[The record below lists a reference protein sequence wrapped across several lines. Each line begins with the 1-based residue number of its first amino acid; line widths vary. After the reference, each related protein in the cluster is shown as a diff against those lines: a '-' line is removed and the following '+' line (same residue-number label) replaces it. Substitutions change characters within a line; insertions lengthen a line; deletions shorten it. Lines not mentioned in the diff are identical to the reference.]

1 MGYNKDQN
9 ASGSNGSNGSDATP
23 KKKALGYIN
32 IYLPTRNG
40 EQRKVGAIALF
51 NDDPRHVE
59 LNNFLE
65 ASVENQQ
72 KFSDKLII
80 GYNST
85 TPVAGSEFDLF

>member
-1 MGYNKDQN
+1 MGFNTNDSN
-9 ASGSNGSNGSDATP
+9 NSGSNTSNAAT

-59 LNNFLE
+59 LNKFLE
-65 ASVENQQ
+65 ESEDNQQ
-72 KFSDKLII
+72 KFSDKIII

-85 TPVAGSEFDLF
+85 TPAAGSEFDL